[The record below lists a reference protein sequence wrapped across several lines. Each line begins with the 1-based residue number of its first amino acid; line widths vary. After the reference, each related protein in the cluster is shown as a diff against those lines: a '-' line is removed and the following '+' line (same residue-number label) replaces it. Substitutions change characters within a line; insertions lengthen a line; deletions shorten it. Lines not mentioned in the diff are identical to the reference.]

1 VAAPIGNKFWMMRST
16 HGREP
21 IFANPEVLWS
31 AACEYF
37 EWVHNNPLQ
46 EEKLFHAQGIITKDS
61 VCKMRA
67 MTIQALCFFL
77 DISDESWSD
86 YCSRQDFIG
95 ITTRIKK
102 VIYSQKLE
110 GAAADMLNA
119 NIIARELGLADKIA
133 QETTGVIQVNT
144 TAMSAEEAYNLL
156 INGGTIKT
164 D

>member
-1 VAAPIGNKFWMMRST
+1 
-16 HGREP
+16 
-21 IFANPEVLWS
+21 
-31 AACEYF
+31 
-37 EWVHNNPLQ
+37 
-46 EEKLFHAQGIITKDS
+46 
-61 VCKMRA
+61 
-67 MTIQALCFFL
+67 MTIQALCFFI
-77 DISDESWSD
+77 DISDNAWAD
-86 YCSRQDFIG
+86 YCNREDFMA

-119 NIIARELGLADKIA
+119 NIIAGELGLADKIA
-133 QETTGVIQVNT
+133 QETTGVIHVNT

>member
-1 VAAPIGNKFWMMRST
+1 
-16 HGREP
+16 
-21 IFANPEVLWS
+21 
-31 AACEYF
+31 
-37 EWVHNNPLQ
+37 
-46 EEKLFHAQGIITKDS
+46 
-61 VCKMRA
+61 MRA
-67 MTIQALCFFL
+67 MTIQALCFFI
-77 DISDESWSD
+77 DISDNAWAD
-86 YCSRQDFIG
+86 YCNREDFMA

-133 QETTGVIQVNT
+133 QETTGTIHVNT